1 MAKLHLQ
8 DKEGLISSLK
18 LQLSCAAGNAK
29 ADLELEMEKNKAFSA
44 RITSFENAVADVSRD
59 RDDVEEANRKLH
71 ELVSQ
76 LRNEN
81 IQLRAKLEETEM
93 QLEVC
98 EIARA
103 EDDHFNLSITH
114 TIKCVPTSI
123 RSTKGPLAPR
133 LKFRISCGEKY
144 RQ

>member
-1 MAKLHLQ
+1 MANRLIRGLS
-8 DKEGLISSLK
+8 DRFELIS
-18 LQLSCAAGNAK
+18 
-29 ADLELEMEKNKAFSA
+29 
-44 RITSFENAVADVSRD
+44 
-59 RDDVEEANRKLH
+59 ANFFA

-81 IQLRAKLEETEM
+81 IQLRSKLEETEM

-98 EIARA
+98 EIGRT
-103 EDDHFNLSITH
+103 EDDSFNLSITH
-114 TIKCVPTSI
+114 TIKCVPTSV
-123 RSTKGPLAPR
+123 RSTKCPLAPP